1 MNPDFKSNYT
11 FDQRLKEAIRIKEKY
26 PDKIPIICQRSIYAG
41 NDCPAINKRKY
52 LVSRDVTIA
61 HFIFIIR
68 KALGVNS
75 EKGLYLFVDG
85 NMLPCSYTIE
95 NVYDIYKENDLF
107 LYITYTFE
115 NTFG

>member
-1 MNPDFKSNYT
+1 MNPDFKSSYT

-68 KALGVNS
+68 KALGISS
-75 EKGLYLFVDG
+75 EKSLFLFVDG
-85 NMLPCSYTIE
+85 NVLSCSSTIE
-95 NVYDIYKENDLF
+95 HVYDIYKDNDYF